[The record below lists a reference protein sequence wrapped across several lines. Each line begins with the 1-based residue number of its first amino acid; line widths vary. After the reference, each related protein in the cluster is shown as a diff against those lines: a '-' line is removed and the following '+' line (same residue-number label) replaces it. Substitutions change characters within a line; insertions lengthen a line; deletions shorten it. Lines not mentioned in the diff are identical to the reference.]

1 MNRIVILLS
10 FFSFCLSANETNAQE
25 RGVSP
30 EPQGIDLEKSEVTFA
45 VSNLMLRK
53 VKGTFKGMKGSL
65 IFDPEDLF
73 ICSFNVCI
81 DASTVDTENVKR
93 DEHLL
98 KEDFFAVDKYPN
110 ICFES
115 NSVLQ
120 NEKGFVTK
128 GILNLCGV
136 EKEVEFPFRFDGKTF
151 DGSLD
156 LNRLEYGL
164 GEKTA
169 KALVGD
175 KVSINIVCVLK
186 E

>member
-10 FFSFCLSANETNAQE
+10 LFSFCLSANEINAQQMGE
-25 RGVSP
+25 SR
-30 EPQGIDLEKSEVTFA
+30 EAQAIDLEKSEVTFA

-53 VKGTFKGMKGSL
+53 VKGNFKGMKGSV
-65 IFDPEDLF
+65 IFDPDDLF
-73 ICSFNVCI
+73 ICSFNVCV
-81 DASTVDTENVKR
+81 DVSTVNTENEKR
-93 DEHLL
+93 DDHLL
-98 KEDFFAVDKYPN
+98 KEDFFDVDKYPS

-115 NSVLQ
+115 NSVAQ

-128 GILNLCGV
+128 GVLKLCGV

-175 KVSINIVCVLK
+175 KVSVRIVCTL
-186 E
+186 EQ